1 MFEKFTEKGRKII
14 IYAKEEAEKRSND
27 YLGTEHLLLAILRE
41 EEGVATT
48 ILKKMGLSAEEVRF
62 EVEKSLPIGSSLM
75 TFGDIPFT
83 PRAKKVLELAIEEAR
98 LLGHAYIGSEHLL
111 LGLIREDEGIAGRI
125 LRTLGANLLGARQ
138 LAINLSIKPQFQ
150 TPQQKEKR
158 KTTTPALDEFGRDLT
173 MLAAEGKLDPVIGR
187 DEEIERVIQVLGRR
201 LKNNPAIIGEPGVG
215 KTAIVEGLAQK
226 IVLGDV
232 PDILIGKRIISLD
245 LGSLIAG
252 TKYRGQFEERLKAV
266 MREISQSENI
276 ILFIDE
282 FHTIIGAGAAEGS
295 VDASNMLKPALSR
308 GELQC
313 IGATTPDEFRKH
325 IEKDGALERRF
336 QSIHV
341 HPTNAG
347 TTVEILKGISHKY
360 EDHHKVKITDE
371 SLVAAVKLSDRY
383 ITDRYLPDKA
393 IDVIDETSSRIK
405 LKKSTMPQELRD
417 MEGELLQLSKE
428 KSLYVRMHEID
439 KAQRI
444 RAQEERLK
452 KSYDSQYKK
461 WKDSLLS
468 EIPSVGEDDV
478 AYTVAKMTGIP
489 LYRMEETETE
499 KLLKLEEIL
508 HLRIVGQD
516 DAIKEVAKA
525 IRRSRAGLKHK
536 NRPVGSFFFLGPT
549 GVGKTELAKVLA
561 EFMFNDPAALVK
573 IDMSEYMEKFAV
585 SRLTGA
591 PPGYVGYEEG
601 GQLTEKIRKR
611 PYSVILFDE
620 IEKAH
625 QEVFNILLQILD
637 EGVLTDSYGRK
648 VDFRNTVI
656 IMTSNLGARII
667 EKATPLGFYR
677 ATSENA
683 HGKMKDNVLSELKRT
698 FNPEFLNR
706 VDEIVVFHTLEK
718 SHLLSIIDL
727 LIAETNLKLVEHSLA
742 INVSDELKEWILNKY
757 YQPVYGARP
766 MRRAISK
773 EIEDPLSEE
782 LLKGRFK
789 DVSVVNVGLSEGA
802 VELTVAPETVL
813 ASVN

>member
-1 MFEKFTEKGRKII
+1 M
-14 IYAKEEAEKRSND
+14 
-27 YLGTEHLLLAILRE
+27 
-41 EEGVATT
+41 
-48 ILKKMGLSAEEVRF
+48 
-62 EVEKSLPIGSSLM
+62 
-75 TFGDIPFT
+75 
-83 PRAKKVLELAIEEAR
+83 
-98 LLGHAYIGSEHLL
+98 
-111 LGLIREDEGIAGRI
+111 
-125 LRTLGANLLGARQ
+125 
-138 LAINLSIKPQFQ
+138 
-150 TPQQKEKR
+150 
-158 KTTTPALDEFGRDLT
+158 
-173 MLAAEGKLDPVIGR
+173 
-187 DEEIERVIQVLGRR
+187 
-201 LKNNPAIIGEPGVG
+201 
-215 KTAIVEGLAQK
+215 
-226 IVLGDV
+226 
-232 PDILIGKRIISLD
+232 
-245 LGSLIAG
+245 
-252 TKYRGQFEERLKAV
+252 
-266 MREISQSENI
+266 
-276 ILFIDE
+276 
-282 FHTIIGAGAAEGS
+282 
-295 VDASNMLKPALSR
+295 
-308 GELQC
+308 
-313 IGATTPDEFRKH
+313 
-325 IEKDGALERRF
+325 
-336 QSIHV
+336 
-341 HPTNAG
+341 
-347 TTVEILKGISHKY
+347 
-360 EDHHKVKITDE
+360 
-371 SLVAAVKLSDRY
+371 
-383 ITDRYLPDKA
+383 
-393 IDVIDETSSRIK
+393 
-405 LKKSTMPQELRD
+405 
-417 MEGELLQLSKE
+417 QLSKE

-452 KSYDSQYKK
+452 KAYDSQYKK

-468 EIPSVGEDDV
+468 EVPSVGEDDV

-508 HLRIVGQD
+508 HMRIVGQD

-561 EFMFNDPAALVK
+561 EFMFNDQSALVK

-718 SHLLSIIDL
+718 SHLLSIVDL

-742 INVSDELKEWILNKY
+742 LNVSDELKEWLLNKY

-789 DVSVVNVGLSEGA
+789 NVSVVNVGLSEGV
-802 VELTVAPETVL
+802 VEFTVVPETVL